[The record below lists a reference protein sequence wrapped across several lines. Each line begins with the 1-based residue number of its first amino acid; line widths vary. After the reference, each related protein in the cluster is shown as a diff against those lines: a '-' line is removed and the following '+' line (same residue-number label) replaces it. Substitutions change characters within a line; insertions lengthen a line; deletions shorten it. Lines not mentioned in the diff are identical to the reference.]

1 MCTLF
6 SHLYKLTNWHP
17 SIPFDPC
24 NVDMPYSPAACS
36 TSELGV
42 VMADWASL
50 SVQAIWAKGYTE
62 LLELMEMD
70 SASREMHTHVDCYG
84 YGDDLEEVPLLPS
97 LCVCLIVNM

>member
-1 MCTLF
+1 M
-6 SHLYKLTNWHP
+6 
-17 SIPFDPC
+17 
-24 NVDMPYSPAACS
+24 
-36 TSELGV
+36 
-42 VMADWASL
+42 

-97 LCVCLIVNM
+97 LLCLPDCALSLCLNM